1 MNNIDYTIT
10 KTNLYEQIADAL
22 EQAIIRSIN
31 DIEKLPSE
39 QELSKRFN
47 VSRTVIREALKVLKE
62 RGLIQSR
69 NGEGSYVVVPKT
81 DTISDALDRIIQI
94 KNISNDNLH
103 HTRLVLEIAGVR
115 LAAVNIKPEELDNLK
130 DILQRMSDLSLPL
143 DERIRLDMEFHLAIA
158 RAGQNELLEIFAE
171 VMLLLLK
178 DYMAK
183 GIFGPEGMVST
194 RNQHQKILDA
204 LKIHDPEKSEK
215 ALRHHLSASRK
226 NVEKYEEGIRNTTS

>member
-10 KTNLYEQIADAL
+10 KTNLYEQIADTL

-81 DTISDALDRIIQI
+81 DTISDALGRIIQI

-103 HTRLVLEIAGVR
+103 YTRMVLETAGVR
-115 LAAVNIKPEELDNLK
+115 LAALHIKPEELDNLK
-130 DILQRMSDLSLPL
+130 DILQKMTDLSLPL
-143 DERIRLDMEFHLAIA
+143 NERIRLDMEFHLAIV

-171 VMLLLLK
+171 VMILLLK
-178 DYMAK
+178 DYMVK
-183 GIFGPEGMVST
+183 GIFGPEGMAKT
-194 RNQHQKILDA
+194 RSQHQKILDA
-204 LKIHDPEKSEK
+204 LKAQDPEKAER
-215 ALRHHLSASRK
+215 ALHNHLSASRK
-226 NVEKYEEGIRNTTS
+226 NVEKYEEGIKDI

>member
-10 KTNLYEQIADAL
+10 KTNLYEQIADTL

-47 VSRTVIREALKVLKE
+47 VSRTVTREALKVLKE

-81 DTISDALDRIIQI
+81 DTISDALERIIQI

-103 HTRLVLEIAGVR
+103 NTRMVLEIAGIR
-115 LAAVNIKPEELDNLK
+115 LAAPIIKAEELDTLK
-130 DILQRMSDLSLPL
+130 DILQKMADLSLSL
-143 DERIRLDMEFHLAIA
+143 NERIRLDTEFHLAIT
-158 RAGQNELLEIFAE
+158 RAGQNELLEIFTE

-183 GIFGPEGMVST
+183 GVFGPEGMART
-194 RNQHQKILDA
+194 RNQHQKILEA
-204 LKIHDPEKSEK
+204 LKAHDPDKSEQT
-215 ALRHHLSASRK
+215 LRHHLSASRK
-226 NVEKYEEGIRNTTS
+226 NVEKYEEGLKKS

>member
-1 MNNIDYTIT
+1 VNNIDYTVT
-10 KTNLYEQIADAL
+10 KTNLYEQIADTL

-39 QELSKRFN
+39 QELSRRFN

-62 RGLIQSR
+62 RGLVQSR

-103 HTRLVLEIAGVR
+103 NTRMVLETAAVR
-115 LAAVNIKPEELDNLK
+115 LAALNIKTEELDKLK
-130 DILQRMSDLSLPL
+130 DTLQKMADLSLPL
-143 DERIRLDMEFHLAIA
+143 NERIQLDREFHLTIA
-158 RAGQNELLEIFAE
+158 RAGQNELLEIFTE
-171 VMLLLLK
+171 VMFLLLK
-178 DYMAK
+178 DYMEK
-183 GIFGPEGMVST
+183 GIFGPEGMAKT
-194 RNQHQKILDA
+194 RGQHQKILDA
-204 LKIHDPEKSEK
+204 LAARDPEKSEQ

-226 NVEKYEEGIRNTTS
+226 NVEKYEEELRNALD

>member
-10 KTNLYEQIADAL
+10 KTNLYEQIANTL

-39 QELSKRFN
+39 QELSRRFN
-47 VSRTVIREALKVLKE
+47 VSRTVTREALKVLKE

-94 KNISNDNLH
+94 KNISNDNFH
-103 HTRLVLEIAGVR
+103 NTRMVLELAGIR
-115 LAAVNIKPEELDNLK
+115 LAAPIIKAGELDNLE
-130 DILQRMSDLSLPL
+130 DILQKMADLSLPL
-143 DERIRLDMEFHLAIA
+143 DERIRLDSEFHLVIV
-158 RAGQNELLEIFAE
+158 RAGQNELLEIFSE

-183 GIFGPEGMVST
+183 GVFGTEGMART
-194 RNQHQKILDA
+194 RSQHQKILDA
-204 LKIHDPEKSEK
+204 LKTHDPEKSEQ
-215 ALRHHLSASRK
+215 ALRQHLSASRK
-226 NVEKYEEGIRNTTS
+226 NVEKYEGELRKI